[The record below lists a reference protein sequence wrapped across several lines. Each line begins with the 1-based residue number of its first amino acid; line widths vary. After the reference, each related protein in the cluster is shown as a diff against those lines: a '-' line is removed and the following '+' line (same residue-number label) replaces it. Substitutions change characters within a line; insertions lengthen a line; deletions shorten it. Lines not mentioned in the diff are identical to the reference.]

1 MIYSSKVAEENRRLY
16 TLMTLWYV
24 NCVQNQ
30 LKPDTCRM
38 YDTAIKKI
46 RENCG
51 DMLVADIEEE
61 HLQGILNKMA
71 RAGYSKSYINQV
83 RITLN
88 KVIRYA
94 VRIKWL
100 SSLPFFELYTPKIAP
115 VRRVDALTKK
125 NQALVEKLCSEEG
138 ATKYGY
144 VTLFLLNTGIRSKE
158 LYNLQWKDFVDSKQ
172 PYIIICSS
180 KTDAGKRKV
189 PLNHTAYSIIKSMP
203 KISKYIFTNLDGH
216 QLTSTQMKRHNK
228 DVRDKLGIDMFH
240 NHICRHTFATRA
252 LEKGMDIA
260 ALSKILGHSSV
271 AFTMQRY
278 VTIFDDYLYQQI
290 TLLDEHSSD
299 DVA

>member
-1 MIYSSKVAEENRRLY
+1 MIYSSKISEENRNLY
-16 TLMTLWYV
+16 TLTSLWYV

-46 RENCG
+46 KAYCTN
-51 DMLVADIEEE
+51 MLVADIEEE
-61 HLQGILNKMA
+61 NLQNILNQMA
-71 RAGYSKSYINQV
+71 KDGYSKSYINQV

-100 SSLPFFELYTPKIAP
+100 TTLPFFELYTPKIAP
-115 VRRVDALTKK
+115 TKKVDALTKSE
-125 NQALVEKLCSEEG
+125 QAAVEKLCSTKN

-144 VTLFLLNTGIRSKE
+144 VTIFILNTGVRSKE
-158 LYNLQWKDFVDSKQ
+158 LYHLRWEDFVDGKQ
-172 PYIIICSS
+172 PYIIIGNS
-180 KTDAGKRKV
+180 KTEAGKRKV
-189 PLNHTAYSIIKSMP
+189 PLNHIAYSIIKSRP
-203 KISKYIFTNLDGH
+203 QISKYIFTNIAGG
-216 QLTSTQMKRHNK
+216 QLSSTQMKRHNK

-252 LEKGMDIA
+252 LEKGMDVA

-290 TLLDEHSSD
+290 ALLDDNHTN

>member
-1 MIYSSKVAEENRRLY
+1 MVYSSKISPQNRRLY
-16 TLMTLWYV
+16 TLMSLWHI
-24 NCVQNQ
+24 NCVQGQ

-46 RENCG
+46 KENCE
-51 DMLVADIEEE
+51 DMLVTEIEEE
-61 HLQGILNKMA
+61 HLQSILNKMA

-100 SSLPFFELYTPKIAP
+100 NTLPFFELYTPKIAP
-115 VRRVDALTKK
+115 TKKVDALTKK
-125 NQALVEKLCSEEG
+125 NQAKVEKLCREKG
-138 ATKYGY
+138 ATKYGH
-144 VTLFLLNTGIRSKE
+144 VTLFFLNTGIRSKE

-172 PYIIICSS
+172 PYIVICSS

-189 PLNHTAYSIIKSMP
+189 PLNHTAYSIIKSLP
-203 KISKYIFTNLDGH
+203 RISKYIFTNLNGH

-228 DVRDKLGIDMFH
+228 NVREKLGIDKFH

-252 LEKGMDIA
+252 LEKGMDVA

-271 AFTMQRY
+271 AFTMQKY

-290 TLLDEHSSD
+290 SLLDDSNID

>member
-1 MIYSSKVAEENRRLY
+1 MIYSSKISEENRNLY
-16 TLMTLWYV
+16 TLTSLWYV

-46 RENCG
+46 KAYCTN
-51 DMLVADIEEE
+51 MLVADIEEE
-61 HLQGILNKMA
+61 NLQNILNQMA
-71 RAGYSKSYINQV
+71 KDGYSKSYINQV

-100 SSLPFFELYTPKIAP
+100 TTLPFFELYTPKIAP
-115 VRRVDALTKK
+115 TKKVDALTKSE
-125 NQALVEKLCSEEG
+125 QAAVEKLCSTKN

-144 VTLFLLNTGIRSKE
+144 VTIFILNTGVRSKE
-158 LYNLQWKDFVDSKQ
+158 LYHLRWEDFVDGKQ
-172 PYIIICSS
+172 PYIIIGNS
-180 KTDAGKRKV
+180 KTEAGKRKV
-189 PLNHTAYSIIKSMP
+189 PLNHIAYSIIKSRP
-203 KISKYIFTNLDGH
+203 QISKYIFTNIAGG
-216 QLTSTQMKRHNK
+216 QLSSTQMKRHNK
-228 DVRDKLGIDMFH
+228 DVRDKLGIHDFH

-252 LEKGMDIA
+252 LEKGMDVA

-299 DVA
+299 EVA

>member
-1 MIYSSKVAEENRRLY
+1 MIYSSKVAKENRNLY
-16 TLMTLWYV
+16 TLMSLWYV

-46 RENCG
+46 KEHCRNL
-51 DMLVADIEEE
+51 LVDEIEEE
-61 HLQGILNKMA
+61 HLQNILNTMA
-71 RAGYSKSYINQV
+71 RKGYSKSYINQV

-115 VRRVDALTKK
+115 TKKVDALTKK
-125 NQALVEKLCSEEG
+125 NQTRVEKLCSDKG
-138 ATKYGY
+138 ATQYGY
-144 VTLFLLNTGIRSKE
+144 VTLFFLNTGIRSKE

-189 PLNHTAYSIIKSMP
+189 PLNHTAYSIIKSLP

-228 DVRDKLGIDMFH
+228 NVRDKLGIDKFH

-252 LEKGMDIA
+252 LEKGMDVA

-271 AFTMQRY
+271 SFTIQRY

-290 TLLDEHSSD
+290 SLLDEYTPE

>member
-1 MIYSSKVAEENRRLY
+1 MIYSSKISEENRNLY
-16 TLMTLWYV
+16 TLTSLWYV

-46 RENCG
+46 KAYCTN
-51 DMLVADIEEE
+51 MLVADIEEE
-61 HLQGILNKMA
+61 NLQNILNQMA
-71 RAGYSKSYINQV
+71 KDGYSKSYINQV

-100 SSLPFFELYTPKIAP
+100 TTLPFFELYTPKIAP
-115 VRRVDALTKK
+115 TKKVDALTKSE
-125 NQALVEKLCSEEG
+125 QAAVEKLCSTKN

-144 VTLFLLNTGIRSKE
+144 VTIFILNTGVRSKE
-158 LYNLQWKDFVDSKQ
+158 LYHLRWEDFVDGKQ
-172 PYIIICSS
+172 PYIIIGNS
-180 KTDAGKRKV
+180 KTEAGKRKV
-189 PLNHTAYSIIKSMP
+189 PLNHIAYSIIKSRP
-203 KISKYIFTNLDGH
+203 QISKYIFTNIAGG
-216 QLTSTQMKRHNK
+216 QLSSTQMKRHNK

-252 LEKGMDIA
+252 LEKGMDVA

-299 DVA
+299 EVA

>member
-1 MIYSSKVAEENRRLY
+1 MIYSSKISEENRNLY
-16 TLMTLWYV
+16 TLTSLWYV

-46 RENCG
+46 KAYCTN
-51 DMLVADIEEE
+51 MLVADIEEE
-61 HLQGILNKMA
+61 NLQNILNQMA
-71 RAGYSKSYINQV
+71 KDGYSKSYINQV

-100 SSLPFFELYTPKIAP
+100 TTLPFFELYTPKIAP
-115 VRRVDALTKK
+115 TKKVDALTKK
-125 NQALVEKLCSEEG
+125 NQMLVEQLCSEKG
-138 ATKYGY
+138 ATQYGH
-144 VTLFLLNTGIRSKE
+144 VTLFFLNTGIRSKE
-158 LYNLQWKDFVDSKQ
+158 LYNLKWTDFVDSKQ
-172 PYIIICSS
+172 PYIVICSS
-180 KTDAGKRKV
+180 KTEAGKRKV
-189 PLNHTAYSIIKSMP
+189 PLNHIAYSIIKSRP
-203 KISKYIFTNLDGH
+203 QISKNIAGG
-216 QLTSTQMKRHNK
+216 QLSSTQMKRHNK
-228 DVRDKLGIDMFH
+228 AVRDKLGIHDFH

-252 LEKGMDIA
+252 LEKGMDVA

-290 TLLDEHSSD
+290 ALLDDNHTN